1 MKSPDKKV
9 CFAYISKTNREFLEN
24 THKTTGQS
32 MSFCLDKMLDS
43 IRTKKAFKIEK
54 QIPKYVRDA
63 KKWAE
68 KNPELAS

>member
-1 MKSPDKKV
+1 MKSNDKSV
-9 CFAYISKTNREFLEN
+9 CFAYVSKDNRKFLES
-24 THKTTGQS
+24 TAKKSGQS
-32 MSFCLDKMLDS
+32 MSFCLDQMIES

-68 KNPELAS
+68 RNPQLAS